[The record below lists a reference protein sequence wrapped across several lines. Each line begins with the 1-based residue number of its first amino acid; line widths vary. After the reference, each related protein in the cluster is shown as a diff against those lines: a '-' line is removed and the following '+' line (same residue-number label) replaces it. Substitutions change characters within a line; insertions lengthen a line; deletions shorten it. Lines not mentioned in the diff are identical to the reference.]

1 MPYEYTSLE
10 AVREALN
17 MTSTETDDDSFL
29 EMLILR
35 ASEAITNHCN
45 RRFIAESDTRYFDA
59 LEDVDGM
66 TLFLDE
72 DLVSVTTLTN
82 GDGEVL
88 SANAYVFEPRNGTPK
103 YAIRLKAGS
112 GKTWTFQSDSENAI
126 SVLGTWGYASS
137 APHPIQQAC
146 IRLVVYWY
154 KLRKNPFYVV
164 GSPESGQVDI
174 VSSIPSDIV
183 DTLNPYRRMAF
194 A

>member
-1 MPYEYTSLE
+1 MEYTTLE
-10 AVREALN
+10 AVRQSLKMDTA
-17 MTSTETDDDSFL
+17 ETDDDSFL

-35 ASEAITNHCN
+35 ASRAIEDHCN
-45 RRFIAESDTRYFDA
+45 RRFIAESATRYFDA

-88 SANAYVFEPRNGTPK
+88 SANAYVFEPRNDSPK

-126 SVLGTWGYASS
+126 SVAGMWGYASS
-137 APHPIQQAC
+137 APHAIQQAC

-154 KLRKNPFYVV
+154 KLRKNPFYQV

-174 VSSIPSDIV
+174 VSSIPEDIQ
-183 DTLNPYRRMAF
+183 TALNPYIKRAF